1 MKKLECHLSFDNTC
15 CWMWTLSSIF
25 VGFKILEEKGLLK
38 VKSVSMDRNFRADG
52 RYPDRMIVELKAD
65 GKTIAYDMSD
75 GYQSILCRSFRSMK
89 YMPIIQIT
97 MHSMSMPAMST
108 PQLFHLIHE
117 DACESQISCA
127 LWFFGTLAVAP
138 WESGYV
144 TYGPWPRFTMT
155 NVPSTP
161 AGYFG

>member
-1 MKKLECHLSFDNTC
+1 MITGTN
-15 CWMWTLSSIF
+15 SSIF
-25 VGFKILEEKGLLK
+25 IPGNYIKRAPRREPVHRRKPGHYSHYGILFRSLL
-38 VKSVSMDRNFRADG
+38 
-52 RYPDRMIVELKAD
+52 
-65 GKTIAYDMSD
+65 
-75 GYQSILCRSFRSMK
+75 SMK
-89 YMPIIQIT
+89 YIPIIQIT

-117 DACESQISCA
+117 DACESQMSCA